1 MCLTLLGV
9 GAREQ
14 MIDAAERLVAEQGL
28 GAMSLREVQ
37 KAAGQRNKSAAQY
50 HFGSRHGLIEAI
62 VAARMG
68 PINEARFE
76 RLAEADDAEQPPGLR
91 DLAVIMV
98 EPLADATL
106 RPGSCWARFLRQ
118 SYADP
123 EVSDVVARAASG
135 RGFWATRERLIEVAT
150 HLPVVLR
157 SRRVDHAIG
166 LTFVSLAIA
175 EGRLAQDGTTAI
187 PPAAVTA
194 DLVDSFVAVVE
205 APASPATV
213 AALREGSARSA

>member
-1 MCLTLLGV
+1 
-9 GAREQ
+9 

-28 GAMSLREVQ
+28 AAMSLREVQ

-62 VAARMG
+62 VAARMA

-76 RLAEADDAEQPPGLR
+76 RLAVADAGPEPPSLR
-91 DLAVIMV
+91 DLAAIMV

-106 RPGSCWARFLRQ
+106 RPGSSWARFLRQ

-135 RGFWATRERLIEVAT
+135 RGFWATRERLVEAAA
-150 HLPVVLR
+150 HLPEVLR
-157 SRRVDHAIG
+157 PRRVDQAVG
-166 LTFVSLAIA
+166 LTVVSLATSEA
-175 EGRLAQDGTTAI
+175 HMAQHGTTAV
-187 PPAAVTA
+187 PSAAVVA
-194 DLVDSFVAVVE
+194 DLVDVFAAMVA
-205 APASPATV
+205 APASSTTL
-213 AALREGSARSA
+213 AALRSAEARPA

>member
-1 MCLTLLGV
+1 MLHV
-9 GAREQ
+9 GARDD
-14 MIDAAERLVAEQGL
+14 MIDAAERLVAERGL
-28 GAMSLREVQ
+28 AAMSLREVQ

-76 RLAEADDAEQPPGLR
+76 RLAELDAAAEPAALR
-91 DLAVIMV
+91 DLAAVMV
-98 EPLADATL
+98 EPLAEATL
-106 RPGSCWARFLRQ
+106 RPGSGWARFLRQ

-135 RGFWATRERLIEVAT
+135 RGFWATRERLIEAAT
-150 HLPVVLR
+150 HLPAVLR
-157 SRRVDHAIG
+157 PRRVDHAVG

-175 EGRLAQDGTTAI
+175 EGRLAQEGATAI
-187 PPAAVTA
+187 PPAAVSA
-194 DLVDSFVAVVE
+194 DLIDSFVAVIE
-205 APASPATV
+205 APASPATLTAL
-213 AALREGSARSA
+213 AAGTARSA

>member
-1 MCLTLLGV
+1 M

-14 MIDAAERLVAEQGL
+14 MIDAAERLVAEHGL
-28 GAMSLREVQ
+28 AAMSLREVQ

-76 RLAEADDAEQPPGLR
+76 RLAAADAAPEPPTLR
-91 DLAVIMV
+91 DLAVAMV
-98 EPLADATL
+98 EPLAEATL

-118 SYADP
+118 SHADP

-135 RGFWATRERLIEVAT
+135 RGFWATRDRLVEAAT

-157 SRRVDHAIG
+157 ARRVDHAVG
-166 LTFVSLAIA
+166 LTFLSLAIA
-175 EGRLAQDGTTAI
+175 EGRLAQHGTTAI

-194 DLVDSFVAVVE
+194 DLVDSFLAIVE
-205 APASPATV
+205 APASPATL
-213 AALREGSARSA
+213 AALEEAEARSA